1 MDKIVL
7 SYHDSL
13 LRESDL
19 RLLDTGQW
27 LNDKIIGFMFQYF
40 QYEVFSKNFEEISF
54 LDPDLVH
61 LVKMMPD
68 REIPSILESLNL
80 EPKRFIFLPINDN
93 DDAQAGGS
101 HWSLLIFDAEQECFE
116 HFDSS
121 GDYNH
126 TVAVEVAG
134 KFSKVLKSNKLARM
148 ETPQQCNGSDCGV
161 YVVKLTEVICK
172 SKLDASSPWQPSLIT
187 NDFIANERE
196 NIRRI
201 ILTKAGK
208 L

>member
-1 MDKIVL
+1 MDEIVL

-13 LRESDL
+13 LRDSDL

-40 QYEVFSKNFEEISF
+40 QYEVFSENSEEISF

-68 REIPSILESLNL
+68 RETPSILGPLNL
-80 EPKRFIFLPINDN
+80 ESKRFVFLPINDN
-93 DDAQAGGS
+93 NDAQAGGS
-101 HWSLLIFDAEQECFE
+101 HWSLLIFDAERECFE
-116 HFDSS
+116 HYDSS

-126 TVAVEVAG
+126 MVAVEVAG
-134 KFSKVLKSNKLARM
+134 KFSKVLKSRKIERM

-161 YVVKLTEVICK
+161 YVVKLTEVICQ
-172 SKLDASSPWQPSLIT
+172 SKLVVSPWQPSLIT
-187 NDFIANERE
+187 GDVIANERE
-196 NIRRI
+196 NMRKI